1 LTGWPSASGWGT
13 ASRPQTRAYCHVL
26 TKCYSSRMSA
36 RDIEAALART
46 PHDAS
51 DLLALPEGQY
61 FERKSGR
68 ISAKDLAVPLV
79 AMANA
84 EGGAI
89 VVGVH
94 DGVVDG
100 VDSRRVNDLRQAAM
114 DHTAPPVRATHEE
127 RVIAVAGEERTVLVI
142 RVEPSDTLHSL
153 TNGTAYLRVGDE
165 SRKLSA
171 AQRQELAYDRGA
183 AAYEGS
189 AMKLQVEDLDPTQL
203 EAYAAALGAASV
215 RQMLLARDL
224 LDRRGRVTV
233 AACLLFD
240 ERPQREFP
248 NAVVR
253 VIRYGD
259 NDPGLGASMSLEDGR
274 DIRFEGSLPQQI
286 LLAAAEI
293 ERLMPKWQRLG
304 EKGLFE
310 ATPRI
315 PRDAWLEGLVNAVV
329 HRSYSLMG
337 DHIRVEIFPNR
348 IAITS
353 PGRFPGLV
361 DPAKPLEIDRYARN
375 PRISR
380 VCSDLGITRELGEG
394 IRRMFNEMRRRGL
407 ADPMYTQM
415 SSSVRLVLMASDAIP
430 QAILSTLTPS
440 ARAMLDI
447 LRVANQP
454 LGTGQLAELAGV
466 SRMTATRALSQL
478 REAELASWHGESA
491 KDPRATW
498 RLR

>member
-1 LTGWPSASGWGT
+1 
-13 ASRPQTRAYCHVL
+13 
-26 TKCYSSRMSA
+26 MSA
-36 RDIEAALART
+36 ADLEAALAQVLDD
-46 PHDAS
+46 DAAG
-51 DLLALPEGQY
+51 LLTLPEGQY

-68 ISAKDLAVPLV
+68 ISPKDLAIPLV

-89 VVGVH
+89 VVGLH
-94 DGVVDG
+94 DGMVDG
-100 VDSRRVNDLRQAAM
+100 VEPARVNALRQAAM
-114 DHTAPPVRATHEE
+114 DHTAPPVPVSHEE
-127 RVIAVAGEERTVLVI
+127 RVIKVGGMSRTVLVM

-189 AMKLQVEDLDPTQL
+189 PMKLTIEDLDQTQL
-203 EAYAAALGAASV
+203 GAYASALGAASV

-240 ERPQREFP
+240 ERPQREYP

-253 VIRYGD
+253 VLRYGD
-259 NDPGLGASMSLEDGR
+259 TDPGLGARMSLEDGR
-274 DIRFEGSLPQQI
+274 DIRFEGSLPHQI
-286 LLAAAEI
+286 IGAAAEI
-293 ERLMPKWQRLG
+293 DQLMPKWQRLG
-304 EKGLFE
+304 EGGVFE

-329 HRSYSLMG
+329 HRSYSIMG

-348 IAITS
+348 IQITS

-361 DPAKPLEIDRYARN
+361 DPARPLEIDRYARN

-380 VCSDLGITRELGEG
+380 VCSDLGVTRELGEG
-394 IRRMFNEMRRRGL
+394 IRRMFDEMRRRGL
-407 ADPMYTQM
+407 ADPIYTQM
-415 SSSVRLVLMASDAIP
+415 SSSVRLVLVASDAVP
-430 QAILSTLTPS
+430 QEILSTLTPS
-440 ARAMLDI
+440 ARAILEV
-447 LRVANQP
+447 LRVTDQP
-454 LGTGQLAELAGV
+454 LGTGQLAELAGI
-466 SRMTATRALSQL
+466 SRMTATRGLSQL
-478 REAELASWHGESA
+478 RDVGLVGWHGVSA

>member
-1 LTGWPSASGWGT
+1 
-13 ASRPQTRAYCHVL
+13 
-26 TKCYSSRMSA
+26 MSA
-36 RDIEAALART
+36 ADLEAALAQVLDD
-46 PHDAS
+46 DAAG
-51 DLLALPEGQY
+51 LLTLPEGQY

-68 ISAKDLAVPLV
+68 ISPKDLAIPLV

-89 VVGVH
+89 VVGLH
-94 DGVVDG
+94 DGMVDG
-100 VDSRRVNDLRQAAM
+100 VEPARVNALRQAAM
-114 DHTAPPVRATHEE
+114 DHTAPPVPVSHEE
-127 RVIAVAGEERTVLVI
+127 RVIKVGGMSRTVLVM

-189 AMKLQVEDLDPTQL
+189 SMKLTIEDLDQTQL
-203 EAYAAALGAASV
+203 GAYASALGAASV

-240 ERPQREFP
+240 ERPQREYP

-253 VIRYGD
+253 VLRYGD
-259 NDPGLGASMSLEDGR
+259 TDPGLGARMSLEDGR
-274 DIRFEGSLPQQI
+274 DIRFEGSLPHQI
-286 LLAAAEI
+286 IGAAAEI
-293 ERLMPKWQRLG
+293 DQLMPKWQRLG
-304 EKGLFE
+304 EGGVFE

-329 HRSYSLMG
+329 HRSYSIMG

-348 IAITS
+348 IQITS

-361 DPAKPLEIDRYARN
+361 DPARPLEIDRYARN

-380 VCSDLGITRELGEG
+380 VCSDLGVTRELGEG
-394 IRRMFNEMRRRGL
+394 IRRMFDEMRRRGL
-407 ADPMYTQM
+407 ADPIYTQM
-415 SSSVRLVLMASDAIP
+415 SSSVRLVLVASDAVP
-430 QAILSTLTPS
+430 QEILSTLTPS
-440 ARAMLDI
+440 ARAILEV
-447 LRVANQP
+447 LRVTDQP
-454 LGTGQLAELAGV
+454 LGTGQLAELAGI
-466 SRMTATRALSQL
+466 SRMTATRGLSQL
-478 REAELASWHGESA
+478 RDVGLVGWHGVSA

>member
-1 LTGWPSASGWGT
+1 MLADAAGLLT
-13 ASRPQTRAYCHVL
+13 
-26 TKCYSSRMSA
+26 
-36 RDIEAALART
+36 
-46 PHDAS
+46 
-51 DLLALPEGQY
+51 LPEGQY

-68 ISAKDLAVPLV
+68 ISPKDLAIPLV

-89 VVGVH
+89 VVGLH
-94 DGVVDG
+94 DGMVDG
-100 VDSRRVNDLRQAAM
+100 VEPARVNALRQAAM
-114 DHTAPPVRATHEE
+114 DHTAPPVPVSHEE
-127 RVIAVAGEERTVLVI
+127 RVIKVGGMSRTVLVI

-189 AMKLQVEDLDPTQL
+189 PMKLTIEDLDQTQL
-203 EAYAAALGAASV
+203 GAYASALGAASV

-240 ERPQREFP
+240 ERPQREYP

-253 VIRYGD
+253 VLRYGD
-259 NDPGLGASMSLEDGR
+259 TDPGLGARMSLEDGR
-274 DIRFEGSLPQQI
+274 DIRFEGSLPHQI
-286 LLAAAEI
+286 IGAAAEI
-293 ERLMPKWQRLG
+293 DQLMPKWQRLG
-304 EKGLFE
+304 EGGVFE

-329 HRSYSLMG
+329 HRSYSIMG

-348 IAITS
+348 IQITS

-361 DPAKPLEIDRYARN
+361 DPARPLEIDRYARN

-380 VCSDLGITRELGEG
+380 VCSDLGVTRELGEG
-394 IRRMFNEMRRRGL
+394 IRRMFDEMRRRGL
-407 ADPMYTQM
+407 ADPIYTQM
-415 SSSVRLVLMASDAIP
+415 SSSVRLVLVASDAVP
-430 QAILSTLTPS
+430 QEILSTLTPS
-440 ARAMLDI
+440 ARAILEV
-447 LRVANQP
+447 LRVTDQP
-454 LGTGQLAELAGV
+454 LGTGQLAELAGI
-466 SRMTATRALSQL
+466 SRMTATRGLSQL
-478 REAELASWHGESA
+478 RDVGLVGWHGVSA

>member
-1 LTGWPSASGWGT
+1 
-13 ASRPQTRAYCHVL
+13 
-26 TKCYSSRMSA
+26 MSA
-36 RDIEAALART
+36 ADLEAALAQVLDD
-46 PHDAS
+46 DAAG
-51 DLLALPEGQY
+51 LLTLPEGQY

-68 ISAKDLAVPLV
+68 ISPKDLAIPLV

-89 VVGVH
+89 VVGLH
-94 DGVVDG
+94 DGMVDG
-100 VDSRRVNDLRQAAM
+100 VEPARVNALRQAAM
-114 DHTAPPVRATHEE
+114 DHTAPPVPVSHEE
-127 RVIAVAGEERTVLVI
+127 RVIKVGGMSRTVLVM
-142 RVEPSDTLHSL
+142 RVEPSDTLHWL

-189 AMKLQVEDLDPTQL
+189 PMKLTIEDLDQTQL
-203 EAYAAALGAASV
+203 GAYASALGAASV

-240 ERPQREFP
+240 ERPQREYP

-253 VIRYGD
+253 VLRYGD
-259 NDPGLGASMSLEDGR
+259 TDPGLGARMSLEDGR
-274 DIRFEGSLPQQI
+274 DIRIEGSLPHQI
-286 LLAAAEI
+286 IGAAAEI
-293 ERLMPKWQRLG
+293 DQLMPKWQRLG
-304 EKGLFE
+304 EGGVFE

-329 HRSYSLMG
+329 HRSYSIMG

-348 IAITS
+348 IQITS

-361 DPAKPLEIDRYARN
+361 DPARPLEIDRYARN

-380 VCSDLGITRELGEG
+380 VCSDLGVTRELGEG
-394 IRRMFNEMRRRGL
+394 IPRMFDEMRRRGL
-407 ADPMYTQM
+407 ADPIYTQM
-415 SSSVRLVLMASDAIP
+415 SSSVRLVLVASDAVP
-430 QAILSTLTPS
+430 QEILSTLTPS
-440 ARAMLDI
+440 ARAILEV
-447 LRVANQP
+447 LRVTDQP
-454 LGTGQLAELAGV
+454 LGTGQLAELAGI
-466 SRMTATRALSQL
+466 SRMTATRGLSQL
-478 REAELASWHGESA
+478 RHVGLVGWHGVSA

>member
-1 LTGWPSASGWGT
+1 
-13 ASRPQTRAYCHVL
+13 
-26 TKCYSSRMSA
+26 MSA
-36 RDIEAALART
+36 ADLEAALAQVLDD
-46 PHDAS
+46 DAAG
-51 DLLALPEGQY
+51 LLTLPEGQY

-68 ISAKDLAVPLV
+68 ISPKDLAIPLV

-89 VVGVH
+89 VVGLH
-94 DGVVDG
+94 DGMVDG
-100 VDSRRVNDLRQAAM
+100 VEPARVNALRQAAM
-114 DHTAPPVRATHEE
+114 DHTAPPVPVSHEE
-127 RVIAVAGEERTVLVI
+127 RVIKVGGMSRTVLVM

-189 AMKLQVEDLDPTQL
+189 PMKLTIEDLDQTQL
-203 EAYAAALGAASV
+203 GAYASALGAASV

-240 ERPQREFP
+240 ERPQREYP

-253 VIRYGD
+253 VLRYGD
-259 NDPGLGASMSLEDGR
+259 TDPGLGARMSLEDGR
-274 DIRFEGSLPQQI
+274 DIRIEGSLPHQI
-286 LLAAAEI
+286 IGAAAEI
-293 ERLMPKWQRLG
+293 DQLMPKWQRLG
-304 EKGLFE
+304 EGGVFE

-329 HRSYSLMG
+329 HRSYSIMG

-348 IAITS
+348 IQITS

-361 DPAKPLEIDRYARN
+361 DPARPLEIDRYARN

-380 VCSDLGITRELGEG
+380 VCSDLGVTRELGEG
-394 IRRMFNEMRRRGL
+394 IRRMLDEMRRRGL
-407 ADPMYTQM
+407 ADPIYTQM
-415 SSSVRLVLMASDAIP
+415 SSSVRLVLVASDAVP
-430 QAILSTLTPS
+430 QEILSTLTPS
-440 ARAMLDI
+440 ARAILEV
-447 LRVANQP
+447 LRVTDQP
-454 LGTGQLAELAGV
+454 LGTGQLAELAGI
-466 SRMTATRALSQL
+466 SRMTATRGLSQL
-478 REAELASWHGESA
+478 RDVGLVGWHGVSA

>member
-1 LTGWPSASGWGT
+1 
-13 ASRPQTRAYCHVL
+13 
-26 TKCYSSRMSA
+26 MSA
-36 RDIEAALART
+36 ADLEAALAQVLDD
-46 PHDAS
+46 DAAG
-51 DLLALPEGQY
+51 LLTLPEGQY

-68 ISAKDLAVPLV
+68 ISPKDLAIPLV

-89 VVGVH
+89 VVGLH
-94 DGVVDG
+94 DGMVDG
-100 VDSRRVNDLRQAAM
+100 VEPARVNALRQAAM
-114 DHTAPPVRATHEE
+114 DHTAPPVPVSHEE
-127 RVIAVAGEERTVLVI
+127 RVIKVGGMSRTVLVM
-142 RVEPSDTLHSL
+142 RVEPSDTLHWL

-189 AMKLQVEDLDPTQL
+189 PMKLTIEDLDQTQL
-203 EAYAAALGAASV
+203 GAYASALGAASV

-240 ERPQREFP
+240 ERPQREYP

-253 VIRYGD
+253 VLRYGD
-259 NDPGLGASMSLEDGR
+259 TDPGLGARMSLEDGR
-274 DIRFEGSLPQQI
+274 DIRIEGSLPHQI
-286 LLAAAEI
+286 IGAAAEI
-293 ERLMPKWQRLG
+293 DQLMPKWQRLG
-304 EKGLFE
+304 EGGVFE

-329 HRSYSLMG
+329 HRSCSIMG

-348 IAITS
+348 IQITS

-361 DPAKPLEIDRYARN
+361 DPARPLEIDRYARN

-380 VCSDLGITRELGEG
+380 VCSDLGVTRELGEG
-394 IRRMFNEMRRRGL
+394 IRRMLDEMRRRGL
-407 ADPMYTQM
+407 ADPIYTQM
-415 SSSVRLVLMASDAIP
+415 SSSVRLVLVASDAVP
-430 QAILSTLTPS
+430 QEILSTLTPS
-440 ARAMLDI
+440 ARAILEV
-447 LRVANQP
+447 LRVTDQP
-454 LGTGQLAELAGV
+454 LGTGQLAELAGI
-466 SRMTATRALSQL
+466 SRMTATRGLSQL
-478 REAELASWHGESA
+478 RDVGLVGWHGVSA

>member
-1 LTGWPSASGWGT
+1 MLDDAAGLLT
-13 ASRPQTRAYCHVL
+13 
-26 TKCYSSRMSA
+26 
-36 RDIEAALART
+36 
-46 PHDAS
+46 
-51 DLLALPEGQY
+51 LPEGQY

-68 ISAKDLAVPLV
+68 ISPKDLAIPLV

-89 VVGVH
+89 VVGLH
-94 DGVVDG
+94 DGMVDG
-100 VDSRRVNDLRQAAM
+100 VEPARVNALRQAAM
-114 DHTAPPVRATHEE
+114 DHTAPPVPVSHEE
-127 RVIAVAGEERTVLVI
+127 RVIKVGGMSRTVLVM

-189 AMKLQVEDLDPTQL
+189 PMKLTIEDLDQTQL
-203 EAYAAALGAASV
+203 GAYASALGAASV

-240 ERPQREFP
+240 ERPQREYP

-253 VIRYGD
+253 VLRYGD
-259 NDPGLGASMSLEDGR
+259 TDPGLGARMSLEDGR
-274 DIRFEGSLPQQI
+274 DIRFEGSLPHQI
-286 LLAAAEI
+286 IGAAAEI
-293 ERLMPKWQRLG
+293 DQLMPKWQRLG
-304 EKGLFE
+304 EGGVFE

-329 HRSYSLMG
+329 HRSYSIMG

-348 IAITS
+348 IQITS

-361 DPAKPLEIDRYARN
+361 DPARPLEIDRYARN

-380 VCSDLGITRELGEG
+380 VCSDLGVTRELGEG
-394 IRRMFNEMRRRGL
+394 IRRMFDEMRRRGL
-407 ADPMYTQM
+407 ADPIYTQM
-415 SSSVRLVLMASDAIP
+415 SSSVRLVLVASDAVP
-430 QAILSTLTPS
+430 QEILSTLTPS
-440 ARAMLDI
+440 ARAILEV
-447 LRVANQP
+447 LRVTDQP
-454 LGTGQLAELAGV
+454 LGTGQLAELAGI
-466 SRMTATRALSQL
+466 SRMTATRGLSQL
-478 REAELASWHGESA
+478 RDVGLVGWHGVSA

>member
-1 LTGWPSASGWGT
+1 MLADAAGLLT
-13 ASRPQTRAYCHVL
+13 
-26 TKCYSSRMSA
+26 
-36 RDIEAALART
+36 
-46 PHDAS
+46 
-51 DLLALPEGQY
+51 LPEGQY

-68 ISAKDLAVPLV
+68 ISPKDLAIPLV

-89 VVGVH
+89 VVGLH
-94 DGVVDG
+94 DGMVDG
-100 VDSRRVNDLRQAAM
+100 VEPARVNALRQAAM
-114 DHTAPPVRATHEE
+114 DHTAPPVPVSHEE
-127 RVIAVAGEERTVLVI
+127 RVIKVGGMSRTGLVM
-142 RVEPSDTLHSL
+142 RGEPSDTLHSL

-189 AMKLQVEDLDPTQL
+189 PMKLTIEDLDQTQL
-203 EAYAAALGAASV
+203 GAYASALGAASV

-240 ERPQREFP
+240 ERPQREYP

-253 VIRYGD
+253 VLRYGD
-259 NDPGLGASMSLEDGR
+259 TDPGLGARMSLEDGR
-274 DIRFEGSLPQQI
+274 DIRFEGSLPHQI
-286 LLAAAEI
+286 IGAAAEI
-293 ERLMPKWQRLG
+293 DQLMPKWQRLG
-304 EKGLFE
+304 EGGVFE

-329 HRSYSLMG
+329 HRSYSIMG

-348 IAITS
+348 IQITS

-361 DPAKPLEIDRYARN
+361 DPARPLEIDRYARN

-380 VCSDLGITRELGEG
+380 VCSDLGVTRELGEG
-394 IRRMFNEMRRRGL
+394 IRRMFDEMRRRGL
-407 ADPMYTQM
+407 ADPIYTQM
-415 SSSVRLVLMASDAIP
+415 SSSVRLVLVASDAVP
-430 QAILSTLTPS
+430 QEILSTLTPS
-440 ARAMLDI
+440 ARAILEV
-447 LRVANQP
+447 LRVTDQP
-454 LGTGQLAELAGV
+454 LGTGQLAELAGI
-466 SRMTATRALSQL
+466 SRMTATRGLSQL
-478 REAELASWHGESA
+478 RDVGLVGWHGVSA

>member
-1 LTGWPSASGWGT
+1 LLDDAAGLLT
-13 ASRPQTRAYCHVL
+13 
-26 TKCYSSRMSA
+26 
-36 RDIEAALART
+36 
-46 PHDAS
+46 
-51 DLLALPEGQY
+51 LPEGQY

-68 ISAKDLAVPLV
+68 ISPKDLAIPLV

-89 VVGVH
+89 VVGLH
-94 DGVVDG
+94 DGMVDG
-100 VDSRRVNDLRQAAM
+100 VEPARVNALRQAAM
-114 DHTAPPVRATHEE
+114 DHTAPPVPVSHEE
-127 RVIAVAGEERTVLVI
+127 RVIKVGGMSRTVLVI

-189 AMKLQVEDLDPTQL
+189 PMKLTIEDLDQTQL
-203 EAYAAALGAASV
+203 GAYASALGAASV

-240 ERPQREFP
+240 ERPQREYP

-253 VIRYGD
+253 VLRYGD
-259 NDPGLGASMSLEDGR
+259 TDPGLGARMSLEDGR
-274 DIRFEGSLPQQI
+274 DIRFEGSLPHQI
-286 LLAAAEI
+286 IGAAAEI
-293 ERLMPKWQRLG
+293 DQLMPKWQRLG
-304 EKGLFE
+304 EGGVFE

-329 HRSYSLMG
+329 HRSCSIMG

-348 IAITS
+348 IQITS

-361 DPAKPLEIDRYARN
+361 DPARPLEIDRYARN

-380 VCSDLGITRELGEG
+380 VCSDLGVTRELGEG
-394 IRRMFNEMRRRGL
+394 IRRMFDEMRRRGL
-407 ADPMYTQM
+407 ADPIYTQM
-415 SSSVRLVLMASDAIP
+415 SSSVRLVLVASDAVP
-430 QAILSTLTPS
+430 QEILSTLTPS
-440 ARAMLDI
+440 ARAILEV
-447 LRVANQP
+447 LRVTDQP
-454 LGTGQLAELAGV
+454 LGTGQLAELAGI
-466 SRMTATRALSQL
+466 SRMTATRGLSQL
-478 REAELASWHGESA
+478 RDVGLVGWHGVSA

>member
-1 LTGWPSASGWGT
+1 
-13 ASRPQTRAYCHVL
+13 
-26 TKCYSSRMSA
+26 MSA
-36 RDIEAALART
+36 ADLEAALAQVLDD
-46 PHDAS
+46 DAAG
-51 DLLALPEGQY
+51 LLTLPEGQY

-68 ISAKDLAVPLV
+68 ISPKDLAIPLV

-89 VVGVH
+89 VVGLH
-94 DGVVDG
+94 DGMVDG
-100 VDSRRVNDLRQAAM
+100 VEPARVNALRQAAM
-114 DHTAPPVRATHEE
+114 DHTAPPVPVSHEE
-127 RVIAVAGEERTVLVI
+127 RVIKVGGMSRTVLVM

-189 AMKLQVEDLDPTQL
+189 PMKLTIEDLDQTQL
-203 EAYAAALGAASV
+203 GAYASALGAASV

-240 ERPQREFP
+240 ERPQREYP

-253 VIRYGD
+253 VLRYGD
-259 NDPGLGASMSLEDGR
+259 TDPGLGARMSLEDGR
-274 DIRFEGSLPQQI
+274 DIRFEGSLPHQI
-286 LLAAAEI
+286 IGAAAEI
-293 ERLMPKWQRLG
+293 DQLMPKWQRLG
-304 EKGLFE
+304 EGGVFE

-329 HRSYSLMG
+329 HRSYSIMG

-348 IAITS
+348 IQITS

-361 DPAKPLEIDRYARN
+361 DPARPLEIDRYARN

-380 VCSDLGITRELGEG
+380 VCSDLGVTRELGEG
-394 IRRMFNEMRRRGL
+394 IRRMFDEMRRRGL
-407 ADPMYTQM
+407 ADPIYTQM
-415 SSSVRLVLMASDAIP
+415 SSSVRLVLVASDAVP
-430 QAILSTLTPS
+430 QEILSTLTPS
-440 ARAMLDI
+440 ARAILEV
-447 LRVANQP
+447 LRVTDQP
-454 LGTGQLAELAGV
+454 LGTGQLAELAGI
-466 SRMTATRALSQL
+466 SRMTATRSLSQL
-478 REAELASWHGESA
+478 RDVGLVGWHGVSA

>member
-1 LTGWPSASGWGT
+1 M
-13 ASRPQTRAYCHVL
+13 RA
-26 TKCYSSRMSA
+26 A
-36 RDIEAALART
+36 EIETALA
-46 PHDAS
+46 DAPG
-51 DLLALPEGQY
+51 DEAGALLSLAEGQY

-68 ISAKDLAVPLV
+68 VSAKDLAIPMV
-79 AMANA
+79 AMANS

-89 VVGVH
+89 VVGLH
-94 DGVVDG
+94 DGVVEG
-100 VDSRRVNDLRQAAM
+100 VEPRKVNALRQAAL
-114 DHTAPPVRATHEE
+114 DHSSPPVRAACEE
-127 RVIAVAGEERTVLVI
+127 VQIPVEGESRTLLVV
-142 RVEPSDTLHSL
+142 RVEPSETLHSL
-153 TNGTAYLRVGDE
+153 TNGTTYLRVGDE

-189 AMKLQVEDLDPTQL
+189 PMKLSVEDLDETQL
-203 EAYAAALGAASV
+203 QAYADALKASSV
-215 RQMLLARDL
+215 RHMLFARDL
-224 LDRRGRVTV
+224 LDRQERVTV

-253 VIRYGD
+253 VLRYGD
-259 NDPGLGASMSLEDGR
+259 VDPGLGASMSLEDGT
-274 DIRFEGSLPQQI
+274 DIRFEGSLPHQI
-286 LLAAAEI
+286 YTAAAEV

-304 EKGLFE
+304 AGGLFE
-310 ATPRI
+310 ATPRV

-348 IAITS
+348 IQITS
-353 PGRFPGLV
+353 QGRFPGLV
-361 DPAKPLEIDRYARN
+361 DPTKPLEIDRYARN

-394 IRRMFNEMRRRGL
+394 IRRMFDEMRRRGL

-415 SSSVRLVLMASDAIP
+415 SSSVRLVLLATDAVP
-430 QAILSTLTPS
+430 NEILAALTPS
-440 ARAMLDI
+440 ARAMLDV
-447 LRVANQP
+447 LRLADQA
-454 LGTGQLAELAGV
+454 LGTGQLAELAGI

-478 REAELASWHGESA
+478 RDAELVGWHGESA

>member
-1 LTGWPSASGWGT
+1 
-13 ASRPQTRAYCHVL
+13 
-26 TKCYSSRMSA
+26 MSA
-36 RDIEAALART
+36 ADLEAALAQVLDD
-46 PHDAS
+46 DAAG
-51 DLLALPEGQY
+51 LLTLPEGQY

-68 ISAKDLAVPLV
+68 ISPKDLAIPLV

-89 VVGVH
+89 VVGLH
-94 DGVVDG
+94 DGMVDG
-100 VDSRRVNDLRQAAM
+100 VEPARVNALRQAAM
-114 DHTAPPVRATHEE
+114 DHTAPPVPVSHEE
-127 RVIAVAGEERTVLVI
+127 RVIKVGGMSRTVLVM

-189 AMKLQVEDLDPTQL
+189 SMKLTIEDLDQTQL
-203 EAYAAALGAASV
+203 GAYASALGAASV

-240 ERPQREFP
+240 ERPQREYP

-253 VIRYGD
+253 VLRYGD
-259 NDPGLGASMSLEDGR
+259 TDPGLGARMSLEDGR
-274 DIRFEGSLPQQI
+274 DIRFEGSLPHQI
-286 LLAAAEI
+286 IGAAAEI
-293 ERLMPKWQRLG
+293 DQLMPKWQRLG
-304 EKGLFE
+304 EGGVFE

-329 HRSYSLMG
+329 HRSYSIMG

-348 IAITS
+348 IQITS

-361 DPAKPLEIDRYARN
+361 DPARPLEIDRYARN

-380 VCSDLGITRELGEG
+380 VCSDLGVTRELGEG
-394 IRRMFNEMRRRGL
+394 IRRMFDEMRRRGL
-407 ADPMYTQM
+407 ADPIYTQM
-415 SSSVRLVLMASDAIP
+415 SSSVRLVLVASDAVP
-430 QAILSTLTPS
+430 QEILSTLPPS
-440 ARAMLDI
+440 ARAILEV
-447 LRVANQP
+447 LRVTDQP
-454 LGTGQLAELAGV
+454 LGTGQLAELAGI
-466 SRMTATRALSQL
+466 SRMTATRGLSQL
-478 REAELASWHGESA
+478 RDVGLVGWHGVSA

>member
-1 LTGWPSASGWGT
+1 
-13 ASRPQTRAYCHVL
+13 
-26 TKCYSSRMSA
+26 MSA
-36 RDIEAALART
+36 ADLEAALAQVLDD
-46 PHDAS
+46 DAAG
-51 DLLALPEGQY
+51 LLTLPEGQY

-68 ISAKDLAVPLV
+68 ISPKDLAIPLV

-89 VVGVH
+89 VVGLH
-94 DGVVDG
+94 DGMVDG
-100 VDSRRVNDLRQAAM
+100 VEPARVNALRQAAM
-114 DHTAPPVRATHEE
+114 DHTAPPVPVSHEE
-127 RVIAVAGEERTVLVI
+127 RVIKVGGMSRTVLVM

-189 AMKLQVEDLDPTQL
+189 SMKLTIEDLDQTQL
-203 EAYAAALGAASV
+203 GAYASALGAASV

-240 ERPQREFP
+240 ERPQREYP

-253 VIRYGD
+253 VLRYGD
-259 NDPGLGASMSLEDGR
+259 TDPGLGARMSLEDGR
-274 DIRFEGSLPQQI
+274 DIRFEGSLPHQI
-286 LLAAAEI
+286 IGAAAEI
-293 ERLMPKWQRLG
+293 DQLMPKWQRLG
-304 EKGLFE
+304 EGGVFE

-329 HRSYSLMG
+329 HRSYSIMG

-348 IAITS
+348 IQITS

-361 DPAKPLEIDRYARN
+361 DPARPLEIDRYARN

-380 VCSDLGITRELGEG
+380 VCSDLGVTRELGEG
-394 IRRMFNEMRRRGL
+394 IRRMFDEMRRRGL
-407 ADPMYTQM
+407 ADPIYTQM
-415 SSSVRLVLMASDAIP
+415 SSSVRLVLVASDAVP
-430 QAILSTLTPS
+430 QEILSTLTPS
-440 ARAMLDI
+440 ARAILEV
-447 LRVANQP
+447 LRVTDQP
-454 LGTGQLAELAGV
+454 LGTGQLAELAGI
-466 SRMTATRALSQL
+466 SRMTATRGLSQL
-478 REAELASWHGESA
+478 RHVGLVGWHGVSA

>member
-1 LTGWPSASGWGT
+1 MLADAAGLLT
-13 ASRPQTRAYCHVL
+13 
-26 TKCYSSRMSA
+26 
-36 RDIEAALART
+36 
-46 PHDAS
+46 
-51 DLLALPEGQY
+51 LPEGQY

-68 ISAKDLAVPLV
+68 ISPKDLAIPLV

-89 VVGVH
+89 VVGLH
-94 DGVVDG
+94 DGMVDG
-100 VDSRRVNDLRQAAM
+100 VEPARVNALRQAAM
-114 DHTAPPVRATHEE
+114 DHTAPPVPVSHEE
-127 RVIAVAGEERTVLVI
+127 RVIKVGGMSRTVLVM

-189 AMKLQVEDLDPTQL
+189 PMKLTIEDLDQTQL
-203 EAYAAALGAASV
+203 GAYASALGAASV

-240 ERPQREFP
+240 ERPQREYP

-253 VIRYGD
+253 VLRYGD
-259 NDPGLGASMSLEDGR
+259 TDPGLGARMSLEDGR
-274 DIRFEGSLPQQI
+274 DIRFEGSLPHQI
-286 LLAAAEI
+286 IGAAAEI
-293 ERLMPKWQRLG
+293 DQLMPKWQRLG
-304 EKGLFE
+304 EGGVFE

-329 HRSYSLMG
+329 HRSYSIMG

-348 IAITS
+348 IQITS

-361 DPAKPLEIDRYARN
+361 DPARPLEIDRYARN

-380 VCSDLGITRELGEG
+380 VCSDLGVTRELGEG
-394 IRRMFNEMRRRGL
+394 IRRMFDEMRRRGL
-407 ADPMYTQM
+407 ADPIYTQM
-415 SSSVRLVLMASDAIP
+415 SSSVRLVLVASDAVP
-430 QAILSTLTPS
+430 QEILSTLTPS
-440 ARAMLDI
+440 ARAILEV
-447 LRVANQP
+447 LRVTDQP
-454 LGTGQLAELAGV
+454 LGTGQLAELAGI
-466 SRMTATRALSQL
+466 SRMTATRGLSQL
-478 REAELASWHGESA
+478 RDVGLVGWHGVSA

>member
-1 LTGWPSASGWGT
+1 
-13 ASRPQTRAYCHVL
+13 
-26 TKCYSSRMSA
+26 MSA
-36 RDIEAALART
+36 RDVEAALARAAD
-46 PHDAS
+46 DAS

-68 ISAKDLAVPLV
+68 ISAKDLAIPLV

-89 VVGVH
+89 VVGAH
-94 DGVVDG
+94 NGVVDG
-100 VDSRRVNDLRQAAM
+100 VDALRVNALRQAGM
-114 DHTAPPVRATHEE
+114 DHTAPPVRAAYEE
-127 RVIAVAGEERTVLVI
+127 RTIGVAGEERTLLVI
-142 RVEPSDTLHSL
+142 RVEPSATLHSL
-153 TNGTAYLRVGDE
+153 TNGTSYLRVGDE

-183 AAYEGS
+183 AGYEGS
-189 AMKLQVEDLDPTQL
+189 PMKLEVEDLDPDQL
-203 EAYAAALGAASV
+203 GAYASALGAGSV
-215 RQMLLARDL
+215 RHMLLARDL

-240 ERPQREFP
+240 ERPQRDFP

-259 NDPGLGASMSLEDGR
+259 DDPGLGASMSLEDGR

-286 LLAAAEI
+286 YRAAAEI
-293 ERLMPKWQRLG
+293 DKLMPKWQRLG
-304 EKGLFE
+304 ESGLFE

-348 IAITS
+348 IEITS

-361 DPAKPLEIDRYARN
+361 DPKKPLEIDRYARN

-380 VCSDLGITRELGEG
+380 VCSDLGVTRELGEG

-407 ADPMYTQM
+407 ADPLYAQM
-415 SSSVRLVLMASDAIP
+415 SSSVRLVLVASDAVP
-430 QAILSTLTPS
+430 QQILATLTPS
-440 ARAMLDI
+440 ARALLDA

-478 REAELASWHGESA
+478 RGVDLVSWHGESA
-491 KDPRATW
+491 NDPRATW